1 MKISNVLVVSP
12 MHKDIQWLLSEK
24 KIQKN
29 FRYLPEDQVAEH
41 DLEWADAFVAFNI
54 KTQFDYRH
62 VKWVHSLGAGVDSF
76 LFKKE
81 WPEHVLLTRTIC
93 SFGQRIAEFCLS
105 YILKDIQFHDL
116 FHQHKLEKRWA
127 PMTPGLLCEQKVMI
141 FGTGEIGQTVAR
153 ILTFLGADVYG
164 VSLSG
169 KEKEFF
175 TEVKS
180 MESYE
185 ARLYEMDYIINTL
198 PLTENTTGLFDSA
211 FFNGVSNVGFLNVGR
226 GASLDEEALLQALHN
241 KQVRFA
247 VLDVFHNE
255 PLPEE
260 NQLWQHPKV
269 WITPH
274 ISAVTTPSEGVDC
287 FVDTL
292 MKLEENQ
299 PLANKVDILKGY

>member
-1 MKISNVLVVSP
+1 
-12 MHKDIQWLLSEK
+12 
-24 KIQKN
+24 
-29 FRYLPEDQVAEH
+29 
-41 DLEWADAFVAFNI
+41 
-54 KTQFDYRH
+54 
-62 VKWVHSLGAGVDSF
+62 
-76 LFKKE
+76 
-81 WPEHVLLTRTIC
+81 
-93 SFGQRIAEFCLS
+93 LS

-116 FHQHKLEKRWA
+116 FHQHKLEKRWE